1 MQSVKRAQKEAL
13 YLRTISNLF
22 REAAS
27 EDSNLKGL
35 SIQRVQISPDG
46 SMCTVFFFTDGG
58 IEQFEEKLEHLKLYK
73 PSLRRA
79 FAAQLNQ
86 RRTPDFIFKFDTQFA
101 KGERIRQLLDSLH
114 IEDLP
119 DDDDSADE

>member
-13 YLRTISNLF
+13 YLRTISDLF

-27 EDSNLKGL
+27 EDPNLRGL

-46 SMCTVFFFTDGG
+46 SMCTVFFFVDGG
-58 IEQFEEKLEHLKLYK
+58 TQKFEEKLEYLKLYK
-73 PSLRRA
+73 PSLRKA
-79 FAAQLNQ
+79 FAAELNQ

-114 IEDLP
+114 ISDLP
-119 DDDDSADE
+119 DDSSSDE

>member
-27 EDSNLKGL
+27 EDPNLRGL

-58 IEQFEEKLEHLKLYK
+58 TQKFEEQLEYLKLYK
-73 PSLRRA
+73 PSLRKA
-79 FAAQLNQ
+79 FAAELNQ

-119 DDDDSADE
+119 DDSSTDE